1 MDRVINLYKVCI
13 FDLDGTLANTL
24 KSIADFAN
32 GALTRCGL
40 RTIPV
45 EDYRYLVG
53 NGVDR
58 LTHRMMETVC
68 GADGYREE
76 DVNKLKNIY
85 NQLYEA
91 DPTHMIEQY
100 DGMRETVLKLKEMG
114 LRLAVL
120 SNKPHNCTTA
130 VVNFL
135 FPKGTF
141 DLCFGQQPGI
151 ARKPSPEGALLIAD
165 RLGAEP
171 QECLYIGDTNTDMLT
186 GGAAG
191 MDTAGALW
199 GFRTRRELE
208 ENHAKYILQEPGEI
222 LNLVACSMR

>member
-1 MDRVINLYKVCI
+1 MYRVCI

-24 KSIADFAN
+24 KSIASFAN
-32 GALTRCGL
+32 GALTQCGL

-45 EDYRYLVG
+45 EEYRYLVG

-76 DVNKLKNIY
+76 DVNRLKNIY

-100 DGMRETVLKLKEMG
+100 DGMQETVLKLKETG

-130 VVNFL
+130 VVDFL

-171 QECLYIGDTNTDMLT
+171 RECLYIGDTNTDMLT
-186 GGAAG
+186 GAAAG

-208 ENHAKYILQEPGEI
+208 ENHAKYILQEPEEI
-222 LNLVACSMR
+222 LNLVACGMR